1 MCTFYGAR
9 YDARV
14 SLARGVAS
22 RVKVQCASIGV
33 YTIKVGDVCYV
44 LIGQIV
50 NRRLWALEY
59 VPTLIVVVTSPVH
72 SE

>member
-1 MCTFYGAR
+1 
-9 YDARV
+9 
-14 SLARGVAS
+14 
-22 RVKVQCASIGV
+22 V